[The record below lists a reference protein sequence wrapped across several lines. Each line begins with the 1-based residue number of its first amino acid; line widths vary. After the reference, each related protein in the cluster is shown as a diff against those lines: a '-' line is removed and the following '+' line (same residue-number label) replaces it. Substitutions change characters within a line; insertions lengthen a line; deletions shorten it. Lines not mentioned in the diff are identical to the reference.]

1 MGKRGAVGIAARQ
14 SLMRDADRSIGS
26 AEASQP
32 LLRRPAQIIVE
43 IALSLH
49 VRPSSLQAGA
59 FRLPLAILLAA

>member
-1 MGKRGAVGIAARQ
+1 
-14 SLMRDADRSIGS
+14 MRDADRSIGS